1 MPMFTME
8 ELEGFE
14 VEQLKRL
21 AQYFGVPL
29 DARMSKG
36 RIIERI
42 YRELEIRDRKKEDND
57 APASVRVRRIRE
69 SQKEKGQ

>member
-21 AQYFGVPL
+21 AQYFNVPL
-29 DARMSKG
+29 DGRMSKG

-69 SQKEKGQ
+69 SQKEK